1 MVKPLLLG
9 DVFGTFHC
17 SVCNQG
23 DETFERKGLS
33 WISIVHLVIYNL
45 IRKAQIEDAK
55 KAPEDRRDHYYFRWK
70 EDVCAFIDDYWDY
83 LVPDKQRS
91 LTWNNTIASVLS
103 THSNL
108 FLSGFEKFHQ
118 SAWWTLHK
126 VEPPTNEKKSKAS
139 TKGKPN
145 LKKPLK
151 RSRRTSDADAVK
163 PKKPKKVVKKEI
175 TPEPDMLDLSS
186 LSELSSADELS
197 GDEAKSIVKSKKK
210 KEPVK
215 KKQVVKEPVEKAST
229 SKKTSTQKPAK
240 EVRKAS
246 PSPEPRATPSPT
258 PPVTKPATP
267 TRPTESPL
275 RQSTLTFDKAKVVNA
290 PSVEP
295 KVAKQSITQQSLSPL
310 DSPKTEE
317 KQKPTSLDTV
327 KKPQTTT
334 TTSHTNTPSVNN
346 LHLTQQDEWALLQ
359 RLEHSSKKLSHAAC
373 RYKRKLAVRRLKRNL
388 GMKLFD
394 MDTQLVQML
403 RMQKHNLEPISK
415 TTTIQPAL
423 NQQEE
428 QSNDDKQ
435 QLLDRITYTPYT
447 SSFASRLFGSI
458 RQRETITREEPW
470 LSSWNGRKLRP
481 FIRRDYQSKPKRML
495 LMGQIKAC
503 QGKPFKKGQGE
514 EPSGVIP
521 GESIDYVY
529 FQKEHLVQVNELLS
543 RTFWEGVD
551 VSESLLFPEFSIVA
565 LYKRHVIGC
574 AFMTPEAYITYFA
587 VEPGWG
593 NASIG
598 QFMLY
603 HLFQTAISKDITL
616 HVSANNNAMILYQ
629 KFGFKPEEFIVNFYD
644 KYLPADSVYSKN
656 AFFLRLRR

>member
-1 MVKPLLLG
+1 MIKKKLPYNLEALTWDNDHNWNIENTYCYCGEGLNDDQPAIRCEKCRQWFHGDCISCMVKPLILG
-9 DVFGTFHC
+9 DTFGTFHC

-23 DETFERKGLS
+23 EETFQRKGLS
-33 WISIVHLVIYNL
+33 WIAIVHLVIYHL
-45 IRKAQIEDAK
+45 IRKAQIEDAQK
-55 KAPEDRRDHYYFRWK
+55 SPKSRRDHYYFRWK

-126 VEPPTNEKKSKAS
+126 VEPPSNEKKSKAT

-151 RSRRTSDADAVK
+151 RSRRASDADPVK
-163 PKKPKKVVKKEI
+163 QKKPKKVVKKEI
-175 TPEPDMLDLSS
+175 TPDPDMLDLSS
-186 LSELSSADELS
+186 LSELSSADDLS
-197 GDEAKSIVKSKKK
+197 GDESKPTATTRKK

-215 KKQVVKEPVEKAST
+215 KKQVVKDPVEDST
-229 SKKTSTQKPAK
+229 IMKKPAAQKPEKEAK
-240 EVRKAS
+240 KKS
-246 PSPEPRATPSPT
+246 PSPQVPSSPT
-258 PPVTKPATP
+258 PPLPKPFTQITSKPIEPPLQLKTSISSTLLNQAITKP
-267 TRPTESPL
+267 
-275 RQSTLTFDKAKVVNA
+275 
-290 PSVEP
+290 
-295 KVAKQSITQQSLSPL
+295 IHQQSLSPL
-310 DSPKTEE
+310 NSPKIEE
-317 KQKPTSLDTV
+317 IQKPTIWDTV
-327 KKPQTTT
+327 KKPQTTANNST
-334 TTSHTNTPSVNN
+334 SVNN
-346 LHLTQQDEWALLQ
+346 HHLSQQDEWSLLQ
-359 RLEHSSKKLSHAAC
+359 RLEHSSKKLSHSAC

-388 GMKLFD
+388 GIKLFD
-394 MDTQLVQML
+394 MDTQLVHML

-428 QSNDDKQ
+428 QTNDDKQ
-435 QLLDRITYTPYT
+435 QLLDKITSTPYT

-495 LMGQIKAC
+495 MMGQIKAC
-503 QGKPFKKGQGE
+503 QGKPFKKGE
-514 EPSGVIP
+514 ERSGVIP

-593 NASIG
+593 NASVG
-598 QFMLY
+598 Q
-603 HLFQTAISKDITL
+603 
-616 HVSANNNAMILYQ
+616 
-629 KFGFKPEEFIVNFYD
+629 
-644 KYLPADSVYSKN
+644 
-656 AFFLRLRR
+656 

>member
-1 MVKPLLLG
+1 M
-9 DVFGTFHC
+9 
-17 SVCNQG
+17 
-23 DETFERKGLS
+23 
-33 WISIVHLVIYNL
+33 
-45 IRKAQIEDAK
+45 
-55 KAPEDRRDHYYFRWK
+55 
-70 EDVCAFIDDYWDY
+70 
-83 LVPDKQRS
+83 
-91 LTWNNTIASVLS
+91 
-103 THSNL
+103 
-108 FLSGFEKFHQ
+108 
-118 SAWWTLHK
+118 
-126 VEPPTNEKKSKAS
+126 EPPTNEKKSKAS

-197 GDEAKSIVKSKKK
+197 GDEAKSTVKSKKK

-215 KKQVVKEPVEKAST
+215 KKQVVKEPEEKASS

-267 TRPTESPL
+267 TRPIESPL
-275 RQSTLTFDKAKVVNA
+275 RQSTLTFDKAKVVST

-334 TTSHTNTPSVNN
+334 TTNHTNTPSVNN

-388 GMKLFD
+388 GIKLFD

-428 QSNDDKQ
+428 QTNDDKQ
-435 QLLDRITYTPYT
+435 QLLDKITYTPYT

-543 RTFWEGVD
+543 CTFWEGVD

-598 QFMLY
+598 Q
-603 HLFQTAISKDITL
+603 
-616 HVSANNNAMILYQ
+616 
-629 KFGFKPEEFIVNFYD
+629 
-644 KYLPADSVYSKN
+644 
-656 AFFLRLRR
+656 